1 MKNLFD
7 RLLQRQNGV
16 SMLIV
21 LGFMALSVP
30 LVTGL
35 LSFSGTLS
43 KDSRTKTAILQGQ
56 YSAQGCTQQATYKLK
71 TDSSYVAG
79 LTIGVPDV
87 YTFDGCTITVTQV
100 SAASV
105 SDVAY
110 ADLVIVLDNSWS
122 ISDWGSPP
130 TELDLLKQAANT
142 IVDQFS
148 LPTTEGRV
156 RIGIS
161 RFNDAVPAFPVTDM
175 TDIDDHGASELL
187 HDGINSLSWCI
198 WPPSCYV
205 ETNIVAGLN
214 AGAAQYATGLGDRVD
229 PPYPVPNL
237 MIFITDGNDNE
248 GNLLPAIETASLAT
262 GAEVFAIGV
271 GSGVSSATLDA
282 IATDPNL
289 THVFDVDDFDELLDI
304 IDSIVAAVLGSAG
317 MGSVFTIESVSPD
330 GTVSIS
336 MYMIPPP

>member
-1 MKNLFD
+1 MKKLFD
-7 RLLQRQNGV
+7 RLLHLQAGA

-30 LVTGL
+30 LVTGM

-56 YSAQGCTQQATYKLK
+56 YSAQGCTQHAIYEIKNNPV
-71 TDSSYVAG
+71 YFEG
-79 LTIGVPDV
+79 LAIGDP
-87 YTFDGCTITVTQV
+87 TPLAAFDGCTITVTHV

-105 SDVAY
+105 SQVAY
-110 ADLVIVLDNSWS
+110 ADLVIVLDNSSS
-122 ISDWGSPP
+122 ILPWGSPSQM
-130 TELDLLKQAANT
+130 DQLKEAANL

-161 RFNDAVPAFPVTDM
+161 RFHDAVPAFPVTDM
-175 TDIDDHGASELL
+175 TDIDDHGVSELL
-187 HDGINSLSWCI
+187 HDGINSLSWCG
-198 WPPSCYV
+198 WPFCQ
-205 ETNIVAGLN
+205 TNIVAGLDG
-214 AGAAQYATGLGDRVD
+214 GAAQFATGLGDRVD

-248 GNLLPAIETASLAT
+248 GNDIDDIEAASLLT
-262 GAEVFAIGV
+262 NAEVFAIGV
-271 GSGVSSATLDA
+271 GPWVNDDTLDA
-282 IATDPNL
+282 IATGPTL
-289 THVFDVDDFDELLDI
+289 THVFDADDFDDLLTKIDDI
-304 IDSIVAAVLGSAG
+304 VDAVYLSAG

-336 MYMIPPP
+336 VYMIPPA